1 MVQFLFYEL
10 EALLSLNLPRGLFKL
25 LRTHVDFFV
34 DLFDSVLQLVLLAFK
49 EGDIQVLPV
58 KRIWKKKLN
67 KMFVR
72 SEYTLNS
79 LVQDSS

>member
-10 EALLSLNLPRGLFKL
+10 EALLSLNLPRDLFKL

-58 KRIWKKKLN
+58 KRIWKKT
-67 KMFVR
+67 
-72 SEYTLNS
+72 E
-79 LVQDSS
+79 

>member
-10 EALLSLNLPRGLFKL
+10 EALLSLNLPRDLFKL

>member
-1 MVQFLFYEL
+1 M
-10 EALLSLNLPRGLFKL
+10 
-25 LRTHVDFFV
+25 DFFV

>member
-10 EALLSLNLPRGLFKL
+10 EALLLLNLPRDLFKL